1 MANQS
6 QEETT
11 TQTDYLQ
18 LTQVRVPLEDADD
31 AFMVRD
37 ATGRIPIVL
46 VPRQLNRI
54 RNDLVLFGVLVLVG
68 GIAAGILLNSGALI
82 VLAILA
88 GVVLLALGLYRSFLV
103 AIPEGASGLLA
114 RGGRYHKTI
123 GSGTSVV
130 PPWIIVSHVV
140 TGREIP
146 FDVPIV
152 EAPSK
157 DNVRASVDIL
167 VTFSIADPYKFV
179 YRIAADDFDHVFQA
193 ICQDR
198 LRSMIRSTNIEE
210 VVDLGRRDLS
220 ELCHDLNAA
229 AEAYGVA
236 ISKVAVPFAQP
247 PAEFMRSHEER
258 KLATIQHIEHKEKQ
272 ALAVQKQ
279 ADVEALLR
287 QEVEARVARERLEFQ
302 RVLQQAE
309 DQRRVVELEAE
320 AEELRLA
327 KLEARLQAYP
337 MAAQYEWEGTQ
348 LKVAQAL
355 AHNTRAVVQVG
366 KASEIASA
374 LVLGDLMRFTPPAMD
389 DAESEI
395 EVELAPQLDEDK

>member
-6 QEETT
+6 QEETA
-11 TQTDYLQ
+11 TQNNYLQ

-54 RNDLVLFGVLVLVG
+54 RNDLVLIGVLVLVG
-68 GIAAGILLNSGALI
+68 GIAAGILLDSGASI
-82 VLAILA
+82 VLAIIA

-103 AIPEGASGLLA
+103 AIPEGASGLLV

-152 EAPSK
+152 EAPAK
-157 DNVRASVDIL
+157 DNVRASIDIL
-167 VTFSIADPYKFV
+167 VTFSITDPYKFV
-179 YRIAADDFDHVFQA
+179 YKIAADDFDHVFQA

-198 LRSMIRSTNIEE
+198 LRSLIRNINIEE
-210 VVDLGRRDLS
+210 VVDLGRYDLS
-220 ELCHDLNAA
+220 ELRDDLNTA
-229 AEAYGVA
+229 AEAYGVV
-236 ISKVAVPFAQP
+236 ISKVAVPFSQP
-247 PAEFMRSHEER
+247 PAEFMRSLEER
-258 KLATIQHIEHKEKQ
+258 RLATLQYTEHKEKQ

-279 ADVEALLR
+279 ADAEVLLR

-309 DQRRVVELEAE
+309 DRRRVVELEAE

-327 KLEARLQAYP
+327 KLDERLQAYP
-337 MAAQYEWEGTQ
+337 MAAQYEWEGAQ

-366 KASEIASA
+366 KASEIAGA
-374 LVLGDLMRFTPPAMD
+374 LVLGDLMRFTPAA
-389 DAESEI
+389 DAGETETTIKQS
-395 EVELAPQLDEDK
+395 LQLDEDE

>member
-6 QEETT
+6 QEETA
-11 TQTDYLQ
+11 TQNNYLQ

-54 RNDLVLFGVLVLVG
+54 RNDLVLIGVLVLVG
-68 GIAAGILLNSGALI
+68 GIAAGILLDSGASI
-82 VLAILA
+82 VLAIIA

-103 AIPEGASGLLA
+103 AIPEGASGLLV

-152 EAPSK
+152 EAPAK

-167 VTFSIADPYKFV
+167 VTFSITDPYKFV
-179 YRIAADDFDHVFQA
+179 YKIAADDFDHVFQA

-198 LRSMIRSTNIEE
+198 LRSLIRNINIEE
-210 VVDLGRRDLS
+210 VVDLGRYDLS
-220 ELCHDLNAA
+220 ELRDDLNTA
-229 AEAYGVA
+229 AEAYGVV
-236 ISKVAVPFAQP
+236 ISKVAVPFSQP
-247 PAEFMRSHEER
+247 PAEFMRSLEER
-258 KLATIQHIEHKEKQ
+258 RLATLQYTEHKEKQ

-279 ADVEALLR
+279 ADAEVLLR

-309 DQRRVVELEAE
+309 DRRRVVELEAE

-327 KLEARLQAYP
+327 KLDERLQAYP
-337 MAAQYEWEGTQ
+337 MAAQYEWEGAQ

-366 KASEIASA
+366 KASEIAGA
-374 LVLGDLMRFTPPAMD
+374 LVLGDLMRFTPAA
-389 DAESEI
+389 DAGETETTIKQS
-395 EVELAPQLDEDK
+395 LQLDEDE